1 RTGMNIVVISLNPDM
16 RVRLEEIVS
25 AAGFLSIS
33 VADIQTAIV
42 SVSPE
47 KPSLMLVD
55 LDSDKADLP
64 ALRRLKR
71 VLSQSKL
78 IGLSVQN
85 YHPHLKE
92 AVQSGI
98 FTALVKAPFE
108 EELTYWINSL
118 MACPESFESV
128 SALSGQT
135 NS

>member
-1 RTGMNIVVISLNPDM
+1 MNIVVISLDPDV
-16 RVRLEEIVS
+16 RVRLEEIIS
-25 AAGFLSIS
+25 EAGFLNIS
-33 VADIQTAIV
+33 VSDIQTAIV

-47 KPSLMLVD
+47 NPSLILVD
-55 LDSDKADLP
+55 LDSVKADLP

-71 VLSQSKL
+71 VMSQSKL

-118 MACPESFESV
+118 VACTGSFESV